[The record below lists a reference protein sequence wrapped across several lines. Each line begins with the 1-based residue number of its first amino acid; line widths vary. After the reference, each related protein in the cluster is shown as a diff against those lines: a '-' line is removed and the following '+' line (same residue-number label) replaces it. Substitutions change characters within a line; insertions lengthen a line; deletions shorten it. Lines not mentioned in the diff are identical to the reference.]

1 MPDKITRIA
10 HLALL
15 IAFLLAP
22 CGLHSQSSLSDDYQ
36 SYLAH
41 IAAANGSLRLN
52 ENSET
57 MRWSASAPALHR
69 GWEWKYLSARSD
81 NSLNSTNFSDTLPT
95 KLAWSPD
102 GKQIILPMSDGTIR
116 FLNAEALTEDR
127 RFVGHTKVVY
137 GAKMHAEGV
146 LASCSRDGSVR
157 AWDVVTGDSLWT
169 AKPGGQGLADVDF
182 SPDGS
187 EIAYSSWHR
196 TDSGVVGMVS
206 RWNAATGEK
215 IWGVEYGVKPI
226 VVCRYSPDGSKLA
239 VGTWD
244 WRVIVWDL
252 RSGTAPKRFDFDD
265 VPAYS
270 AIDDIAWTPDSKA
283 IISATKNGTP
293 RVWDIETGKL
303 RFELR
308 AHTRPVASVA
318 CSPDGARIFT
328 AGDDGTI
335 KIWSAID
342 GRLETTLYGHTNE
355 VRSLAVR
362 ASDGFVASYSTDKSI
377 RIWDGAFGG
386 EFSAMSARNRYNY
399 TLPMTSDGTLLAS
412 AGPEGSLSI
421 WDSDGGLVRNFPA
434 LSDLI
439 NDAAFS
445 RDGSLIGVVN
455 WDSTVRILDVATGT
469 VIKELHGQ
477 DGGSSSCSFSRDGRH
492 FASGSTNQS
501 IVIWDVGSGEIAK
514 RITLPVSA
522 YRVEYSRDGKYLAA
536 GMYDG
541 SIRIWNGATYDSMTT
556 IQAATGTIFN
566 LDFSADGWLLA
577 AATQDGTA
585 SVWRLPSG
593 DRFAEYRGHA
603 GTVWDVAFHP
613 DGSRLVTAS
622 ADLTARMW
630 DTKTGATTLILAD
643 FHDPVFNLVFSP
655 DGSRLYV
662 SASGADMK
670 ILSTVPYRESI
681 AHKSAGISE

>member
-10 HLALL
+10 SLALL
-15 IAFLLAP
+15 IAVLLAP
-22 CGLHSQSSLSDDYQ
+22 CGLQAQSLQPADYQ

-57 MRWSASAPALHR
+57 TRWLASAPEQHR
-69 GWEWKYLSARSD
+69 GWEWHFLSARSD
-81 NSLNSTNFSDTLPT
+81 NSLDSTTFADTLPT
-95 KLAWSPD
+95 KLTWSPD
-102 GKQIILPMSDGTIR
+102 GRQIILPMSDGSIR
-116 FLNAEALTEDR
+116 FLDAAMLTEDR
-127 RFVGHTKVVY
+127 RLVGHTNVVY
-137 GAKMHAEGV
+137 AARMHAKGI
-146 LASCSRDGSVR
+146 LASCSRDGSIRV
-157 AWDVVTGDSLWT
+157 WDVVTGDSLW
-169 AKPGGQGLADVDF
+169 AVKAGGQGLADVDF

-196 TDSGVVGMVS
+196 TDSGVIGLVS

-215 IWGVEYGVKPI
+215 IWSAEYGVKPI

-239 VGTWD
+239 IGTWD
-244 WRVIVWDL
+244 WRVVVWDL
-252 RSGTAPKRFDFDD
+252 SSNSEPKRFDFDD

-283 IISATKNGTP
+283 IISATRNGTP
-293 RVWDIETGKL
+293 RVWDVESGKL

-308 AHTRPVASVA
+308 GHTRPVTSVA
-318 CSPDGARIFT
+318 CSPDGARLLT

-335 KIWSAID
+335 KVWNSVD

-362 ASDGFVASYSTDKSI
+362 AADGMIASYSTDKSM
-377 RIWDGAFGG
+377 RLWDGTYGS
-386 EFSAMSARNRYNY
+386 EFSQILARNRYSY
-399 TLPMTSDGTLLAS
+399 ALPMTEDGSLLAS
-412 AGPEGSLSI
+412 AGPEGSVTI
-421 WDSDGGLVRNFPA
+421 WDANGGLVRNFPA
-434 LSDLI
+434 LSGLI

-445 RDGSLIGVVN
+445 PDGSLIGVVD
-455 WDSTVRILDVATGT
+455 WDSTVRILDVAAGT

-477 DGGSSSCSFSRDGRH
+477 DGGSSGCTFSRDGRH

-501 IVIWDVGSGEIAK
+501 IVIWDVATGEIAR
-514 RITLPVSA
+514 RISLPVSA

-556 IQAATGTIFN
+556 IQAATGRIFN

-577 AATQDGTA
+577 AAAQDGTA

-593 DRFAEYRGHA
+593 DKFAEYRGHA
-603 GTVWDVAFHP
+603 GAVWDVAFHP

-630 DTKTGATTLILAD
+630 DTKTGETTLILAD
-643 FHDPVFNLVFSP
+643 FHDPVFNLIFSP

-662 SASGADMK
+662 SASGTDMK
-670 ILSTVPYRESI
+670 ILSTVPHREAI
-681 AHKSAGISE
+681 AHKSAGDSK